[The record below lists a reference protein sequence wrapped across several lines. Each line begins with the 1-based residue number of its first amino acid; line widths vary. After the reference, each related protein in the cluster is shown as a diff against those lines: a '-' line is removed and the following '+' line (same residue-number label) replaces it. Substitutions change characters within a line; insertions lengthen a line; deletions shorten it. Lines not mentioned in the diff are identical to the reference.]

1 MLEALLV
8 TAGALMAAVY
18 LSSRF
23 TARRIRRNR
32 SGRSAENIVLFPQ
45 EY

>member
-8 TAGALMAAVY
+8 TAGTLIAAVY
-18 LSSRF
+18 LCSRIS
-23 TARRIRRNR
+23 ARRIRRNR
-32 SGRSAENIVLFPQ
+32 SGRAAENIVLFPQ